1 LSARRHLGP
10 TACTLPVLR
19 WRMAFRTI
27 MLRHPRAHD
36 IVDDPIEIA
45 GIGTGFEGTLQVR
58 VRDHRGRELAQ
69 KHFQAGGTGIWGNFF
84 LRLDVPGVPDDPR
97 GVLEVFEISAE
108 DGSELHAVV
117 RPIVFG
123 RALRDPYTGF
133 AVHRVTSGETLS
145 SIAEQ
150 WYGDP
155 GSFRIIFEANRD
167 QLTDPDVIVPGQQLR
182 IPQ

>member
-1 LSARRHLGP
+1 
-10 TACTLPVLR
+10 
-19 WRMAFRTI
+19 MAFRTI

-45 GIGTGFEGTLQVR
+45 GIGTGFEGTLQAR
-58 VRDHRGRELAQ
+58 VRDNRGRELAQ

-133 AVHRVTSGETLS
+133 AVHRVASGETLS

-155 GSFRIIFEANRD
+155 GSFPIIFEANRD